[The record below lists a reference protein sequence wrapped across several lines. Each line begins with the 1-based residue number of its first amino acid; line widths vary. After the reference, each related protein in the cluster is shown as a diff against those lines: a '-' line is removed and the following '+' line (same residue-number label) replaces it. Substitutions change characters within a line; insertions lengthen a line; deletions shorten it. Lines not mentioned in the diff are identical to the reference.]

1 MSGTKGKS
9 GRERAR
15 SHDETDD
22 RVEAALRLGPKTR
35 AELIAETGLHMST
48 VWFCVERLKKQKR
61 VREVEG
67 PKAITRAERRAG
79 RSTRFEI
86 DDTPEATQVRVT
98 TWSSD
103 ARRHPQDVALFG
115 EYRRAAA

>member
-22 RVEAALRLGPKTR
+22 RVEAALKLGPKTR
-35 AELIAETGLHMST
+35 TELVAETGLHMST
-48 VWFCVERLKKQKR
+48 VWFCVQRLVKQER
-61 VREVEG
+61 VRAVDG
-67 PKAITRAERRAG
+67 PKTITHAEQRAG
-79 RSTRFEI
+79 RSTRYEFVGA
-86 DDTPEATQVRVT
+86 PEARQLRVSAWT
-98 TWSSD
+98 SE

-115 EYRRAAA
+115 EYRRAA